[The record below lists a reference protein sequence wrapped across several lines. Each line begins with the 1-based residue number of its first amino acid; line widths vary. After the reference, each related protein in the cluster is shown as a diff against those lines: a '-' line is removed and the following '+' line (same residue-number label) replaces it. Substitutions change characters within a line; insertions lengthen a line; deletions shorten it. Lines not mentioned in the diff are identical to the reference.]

1 MRSSRNIAV
10 ILAAGAGTRMRSSLP
25 KPLHPVAGI
34 PMLGHVVRAVR
45 SAGVDEVIVVASPA
59 IQRDERWREF
69 TADVAV
75 TLQDEPLGTG
85 HALQSALPSIGQA
98 DTIVVAFADHPL
110 LLSSS
115 LDALISARA
124 RPGVRCVL
132 LTCVLDDAAG
142 YGRIDRDDVGRVVGI
157 VERKDDEP
165 SLRAGRT
172 EVNSGMM
179 ALDAAWAREAVMRLK
194 PSPTTGELYL
204 TELVRMAVD
213 DGPSDHWPVASV
225 EGSPEELVGINDRLD
240 LARADSLLRGRICD
254 GHMRSGVTLIGGES
268 IMIDADVAIGADTTI
283 YPGSLLFAGTT
294 IGTGCV
300 IGPDAVIERS
310 AIGDRCVVRSSYV
323 VDSTMEAESDVGP
336 YSHVR
341 GGSRIG
347 ERVHVGN
354 FAELKRALVEPDV
367 RIGHVSYVG
376 DATVGAR
383 TNIGAGTVTCNFD
396 GVDKHETVIGADVFV
411 GSDSMLVAPIT
422 LGDGSATGAGSV
434 VTKDVPP
441 GTTVVGI
448 PARPIGTTRRRTTGD
463 QPG

>member
-1 MRSSRNIAV
+1 VRSSRNIAV

-59 IQRDERWREF
+59 IQRDGRWRAF
-69 TADVAV
+69 TADVTVA
-75 TLQDEPLGTG
+75 LQDEPLGTG
-85 HALQSALPSIGQA
+85 HALQSALTAVGMA

-115 LDALISARA
+115 LDALIAARS
-124 RPGVRCVL
+124 RHGVQCAL

-142 YGRIDRDDVGRVVGI
+142 YGRIDRDEDGRVTGI
-157 VERKDDEP
+157 VECKDDAP
-165 SLRAGRT
+165 SLREGRT

-179 ALDAAWAREAVMRLK
+179 ALDAAWARDAVGRIE

-204 TELVRMAVD
+204 TELVRMAV
-213 DGPSDHWPVASV
+213 GGAPSDPWPVVTV
-225 EGSPEELVGINDRLD
+225 EGAPEELVGINDRLD
-240 LARADSLLRGRICD
+240 LARADSIMRGRIRE
-254 GHMRSGVTLIGGES
+254 GHMRLGVTMVGADS
-268 IMIDADVAIGADTTI
+268 ITIDADVAIGADSTI
-283 YPGSLLFAGTT
+283 FPGSLLLAGTVV
-294 IGTGCV
+294 GSGCV

-310 AIGDRCVVRSSYV
+310 MIGNGCSVRSSYV
-323 VDSTMEAESDVGP
+323 IDSTMEAESDVGP

-341 GGSRIG
+341 GESRIG
-347 ERVHVGN
+347 ERVHIGN
-354 FAELKRALVEPDV
+354 FVELKRARIAPEV

-448 PARPIGTTRRRTTGD
+448 PARPIGSTRRRTMGD
-463 QPG
+463 QPA